1 MQTNL
6 SARYHTA
13 KQALF
18 ERVYENL
25 NPRQQEAVFHTN
37 GPLLILAGAGS
48 GKTTVLVRRIAFLI
62 RYGNAYFSQKEPFDL
77 TEEQVRELET
87 AAERLTPEQIR
98 PMLDDFA
105 DSPCPPYRILAI
117 TFTNKAAN
125 EIKERLANM
134 FGDPAIAGE
143 IWTGTFH
150 SVCLRIL
157 RRYGDRKSV
166 V

>member
-77 TEEQVRELET
+77 TEEQVRKLET

-98 PMLDDFA
+98 PKIGRA
-105 DSPCPPYRILAI
+105 
-117 TFTNKAAN
+117 
-125 EIKERLANM
+125 
-134 FGDPAIAGE
+134 
-143 IWTGTFH
+143 H
-150 SVCLRIL
+150 V
-157 RRYGDRKSV
+157 
-166 V
+166 